1 MSRQPVPVLEK
12 VVIQDV
18 AAEGNAVARVN
29 DLVVFVPF
37 AVPGDVV
44 DLKVIS
50 RKRNFCVAKVLRFHS
65 YSPLRKE
72 PFCRHFG
79 TCGGCKWQVLP
90 YEEQLKYKQKQVE
103 DNFRRIGKFEFP
115 SIRPILASPDQTEY
129 RNKLEFTFSNR
140 RWFTDKDFEESKQV
154 ESENLDLQ
162 QNNALG
168 FHISQLFDRVLDIE
182 KCYLQPGNSNLI
194 RNKLRGFALDNGL
207 TFYDHRNHTGIL
219 RTLLIRNTHAGDEMV
234 IVVFGEDEPEA
245 IEKVMK
251 FIETEFP
258 HLYSLMYVVNLKKND
273 TISDLEIQL
282 WKGNP
287 FLIETLKSPVEGFSE
302 LKFKIGPVSFFQ
314 TNPLQAYHLYKTAFD
329 FAGFTGNETVYD
341 LYCGTGSI
349 TNFIARS
356 VKKAVGVEYVEA
368 AVEDARFN
376 SQLNE
381 IENTVFYSGDLA
393 KVLSP
398 EFIEQNGKPD
408 IIITDPPRAGM
419 HEKVVKQIIESG
431 VPKIVYVSCNPATQ
445 ARDIALMNEWYEVK
459 AVQPVDMFPHTHHV
473 ENVVLLNNRRT
484 GTS

>member
-1 MSRQPVPVLEK
+1 MSRTPVPVLEK
-12 VVIQDV
+12 VEIQDV
-18 AAEGNAVARVN
+18 ASEGNAVTRVN
-29 DLVVFVPF
+29 ELVIFVPF

-50 RKRNFCVAKVLRFHS
+50 RKKNFCVAKILKFHE
-65 YSPLRKE
+65 YSPKRQQ
-72 PFCRHFG
+72 PFCLHFG
-79 TCGGCKWQVLP
+79 TCGGCKWQVLS
-90 YEEQLKYKQKQVE
+90 YEDQLRFKQKQVE
-103 DNFRRIGKFEFP
+103 DNFRRIGKFDFP
-115 SIRPILASPDQTEY
+115 AIMPILPSPKQTKY

-140 RWFTDKDFEESKQV
+140 RWFADKDFYAPSDTDFD
-154 ESENLDLQ
+154 SEN
-162 QNNALG
+162 QNSNALG

-182 KCYLQPGNSNLI
+182 NCHLQPGNSNQI
-194 RNKLRGFALDNGL
+194 RNRIREFAFENDL
-207 TFYDHRNHTGIL
+207 TFYDHRNHSGLL

-245 IEKVMK
+245 IDKVMK
-251 FIETEFP
+251 FMETEFP
-258 HLYSLMYVVNLKKND
+258 ELYSLMYVVNLKKND

-287 FLIETLKSPVEGFSE
+287 FLIEKLKSPVEGNPEF
-302 LKFKIGPVSFFQ
+302 KFKIGAVSFFQ
-314 TNPLQAYHLYKTAFD
+314 TNPLQAFHLYKTAFD
-329 FAGFTGNETVYD
+329 FAGFTGDETVYD

-376 SQLNE
+376 AQLNE

-431 VPKIVYVSCNPATQ
+431 VPKVVYVSCNPATQ

-473 ENVVLLNNRRT
+473 ENVVLLSHRMS
-484 GTS
+484 GTP